1 MKKTIKKIL
10 LISIFISLFFG
21 IPGIRVQAQVTVT
34 SQVFAEVV
42 SAITATETSQL
53 NFGRFSPE
61 TAGGEVIV
69 DPQGGRSTYGTV
81 ILVAGIHNSAS
92 FYITGE
98 PDATYSITLP
108 TIPVVI
114 TNVNNSKTM
123 HVTDWSSIPIAGKGS
138 GVLHGGSQTV
148 NIGAALQVGN
158 LNDNPTGMYVGTYNI
173 SFDYN

>member
-10 LISIFISLFFG
+10 LISILISLFFG
-21 IPGIRVQAQVTVT
+21 VTGIRVQAQATVT

-42 SAITATETSQL
+42 SAITATETSKL

-69 DPQGGRSTYGTV
+69 DPQGGRTTYGTV
-81 ILVAGIHNSAS
+81 ILVAGTHNSAS

-98 PDATYSITLP
+98 LDATYSITLP

-114 TNVNNSKTM
+114 TNVDNSKTM
-123 HVTDWSSIPIAGKGS
+123 HVTDWSSIPIAGKGV

-148 NIGAALQVGN
+148 NIGATLQVGN
-158 LNDNPTGMYVGTYNI
+158 LNDNPTGSYAGTYNI